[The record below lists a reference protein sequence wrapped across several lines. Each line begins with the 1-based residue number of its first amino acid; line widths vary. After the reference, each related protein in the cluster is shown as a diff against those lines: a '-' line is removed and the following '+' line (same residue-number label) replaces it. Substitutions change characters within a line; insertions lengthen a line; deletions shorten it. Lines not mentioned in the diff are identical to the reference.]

1 MSSPNYP
8 YLFSPIDF
16 GSICLAN
23 RVVMGSMHTG
33 LEETGDF
40 QRLAD
45 FYVERV
51 LGGVSLIVTGGIAP
65 NSEGAVFPNAAAMT
79 SPSEIKEHQIITD
92 QVHQCGGRIAMQ
104 ILHAGRYAYGKNCV
118 APSAIRSPISPF
130 VPHELSSNEIE
141 KQISDFAATA
151 RRAQDAGYDGIEIMG
166 SEGYFLNQFLVKR
179 TNRRNDQWGGS
190 YENRM
195 RLPVEILRR
204 CREATGGDFLIIFR
218 LSMLDLVPDGSNW
231 DEVLQLARAVENA
244 GADII
249 NSGIGWHESRIP
261 TIATRVP
268 RRAFSWVTKKL
279 MGAVNVPIV
288 ASNRINSPGIAEQIL
303 AEGYADLVSMARPFL
318 ADAQFV
324 KKAKN
329 GQAHLITPCIAC
341 NQACLDHT
349 FEGKVS
355 SCIVNPRACH
365 ESEWQMTKA
374 EVKKSVAIVGAGPA
388 GLSAAL
394 TAAERGHRVTLFEKS
409 DRIGGQLNMAS
420 RVPGKE
426 EFTTLLTWYA
436 AMLEEWDIDLK
447 LNADVKFD
455 ILTRFDEVII
465 ATGVKPR
472 DLEIRKVGDIS
483 GQVLNYAETL
493 TGDDKEIGDK
503 VVIVGAGGIG
513 FDVAEFLVNDGPG
526 TTLDLSLWLKEWG
539 VEDPAQFRGGV
550 HPSGFAPRKPSRQ
563 VILMQR
569 KTEKPGRQLGKT
581 TGWIHRS
588 ALRHKNVE
596 MRSGVK
602 YLAIEPRGI
611 RVSGPNGSSQTE
623 LVEADTVV
631 ICAGQ
636 VPDRDFAD
644 TLVESGLRPHV
655 IGGAK
660 SATDLDAKRA
670 VQEGARLAKTL

>member
-8 YLFSPIDF
+8 HLFSPIDF

-151 RRAQDAGYDGIEIMG
+151 QRAQDAGYDGIEIMG

-288 ASNRINSPGIAEQIL
+288 ASNRINSPDIAEQIL

-670 VQEGARLAKTL
+670 VQEGAGLAKTL

>member
-8 YLFSPIDF
+8 HLFSPIDF

-65 NSEGAVFPNAAAMT
+65 NSEGTVFPNAAAMT

-151 RRAQDAGYDGIEIMG
+151 QRAQDAGYDGIEIMG

-288 ASNRINSPGIAEQIL
+288 ASNRINSPDIAEQIL

-670 VQEGARLAKTL
+670 VQEGAGLAKTL

>member
-1 MSSPNYP
+1 M
-8 YLFSPIDF
+8 
-16 GSICLAN
+16 CLAN

-79 SPSEIKEHQIITD
+79 SPSEIKDHQIITD

-104 ILHAGRYAYGKNCV
+104 ILHAGRYAYGKDCV

-130 VPHELSSNEIE
+130 VPHELSHNEIE

-195 RLPVEILRR
+195 RLPVEIVRR

-231 DEVLQLARAVENA
+231 DEVLQLARAVEEA

-279 MGAVNVPIV
+279 MGAVDVPIV
-288 ASNRINSPGIAEQIL
+288 ASNRINSPDIAEQIL

-324 KKAKN
+324 KKARN

-349 FEGKVS
+349 FDGKVS

-394 TAAERGHRVTLFEKS
+394 IAAERGHRVTLFEKA

-426 EFTTLLTWYA
+426 EFTHLLTWYA

-447 LNADVKFD
+447 LNSDVKFD
-455 ILTRFDEVII
+455 VLAQFDEVII

-472 DLEIRKVGDIS
+472 ELEIRKVGDTS
-483 GQVLNYAETL
+483 DQVLNYAEAL

-513 FDVAEFLVNDGPG
+513 FDVAEFLVNDGQG

-539 VEDPAQFRGGV
+539 IEDPAQFRGGV
-550 HPSGFAPRKPSRQ
+550 QPSGVAPRKPSRQ

-569 KTEKPGRQLGKT
+569 KAEKLGRQLGKT

-602 YLAIEPRGI
+602 YLGIEPRGI
-611 RVSGPNGSSQTE
+611 RVSGHNGSSQTE

-670 VQEGARLAKTL
+670 VQEGARLAKSL